1 MLKYQLAV
9 FMRVT
14 RREDEEIL
22 NLGVQLL
29 LWIDAVDLFS
39 YDFVAIDATDLAII
53 HDLVQLLQ

>member
-1 MLKYQLAV
+1 MKYQLAA
-9 FMRVT
+9 FTRVT

-22 NLGVQLL
+22 NLSVQLL

-53 HDLVQLLQ
+53 HALVQLAQ